1 MCMFCLHLYLCTR
14 HTQCPRDQ
22 KRVLDPQ
29 PLHLQMVV
37 SCHHGAGN
45 LNLSFI
51 EKQLVLVTVELSLQA
66 PVFLFE
72 QHKNSLQLFV

>member
-1 MCMFCLHLYLCTR
+1 MYVLPALIFVHQTHAVSQR
-14 HTQCPRDQ
+14 PQE
-22 KRVLDPQ
+22 VLDPQ

-45 LNLSFI
+45 LNPSFI